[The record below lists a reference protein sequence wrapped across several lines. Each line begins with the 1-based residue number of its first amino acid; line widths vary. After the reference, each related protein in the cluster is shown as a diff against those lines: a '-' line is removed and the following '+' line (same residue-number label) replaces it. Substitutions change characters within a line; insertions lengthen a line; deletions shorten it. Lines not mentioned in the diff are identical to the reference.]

1 MNLNQ
6 LTIPST
12 DLVRSSEFYR
22 QLGLT
27 LIVDAIPRYARF
39 ECPGGSTMSLHRAER
54 VDPESGFVIYFECT
68 DLDDKVEELREAG
81 VEFES
86 GPRDD
91 GGIGGK
97 RACEIPTGTWCV
109 SSTEVRTDDIPH
121 GASTACAVL
130 AAYKSLGRV
139 LAQREM
145 LTA

>member
-68 DLDDKVEELREAG
+68 DLDVKVEELREAG

-86 GPRDD
+86 GPRDERWHWREARLRDPD
-91 GGIGGK
+91 GNMVCLFYGGQN
-97 RACEIPTGTWCV
+97 RRYPPRRIDGVRSP
-109 SSTEVRTDDIPH
+109 SSI
-121 GASTACAVL
+121 
-130 AAYKSLGRV
+130 
-139 LAQREM
+139 
-145 LTA
+145 